1 MIPIYAGMYVRELS
15 VSASGAQARDEA
27 RELYRHAYTQG
38 RLKKIWTALRG
49 ASRDLRSLP
58 EDAIQVSP
66 YCSSGQKLQ
75 AVLLDQ
81 IQGTGRPSRRREFD
95 IDFWPLQARP
105 KPDWLKLAT
114 AWLRGASLQA
124 VSLVQIGDIYF
135 VQDGH
140 SRISVARA
148 LGHKWIEA
156 EVSIWQV
163 KVVSNGPE
171 VVWGRPPAQPQAQAC
186 PGG

>member
-1 MIPIYAGMYVRELS
+1 MIPIYAGMYVREVS
-15 VSASGAQARDEA
+15 VSGSGAQARDDA

-38 RLKKIWTALRG
+38 RLKKIWTAFTG

-58 EDAIQVSP
+58 EVAIQGSP
-66 YCSSGQKLQ
+66 CCSSGQKVQ

-81 IQGTGRPSRRREFD
+81 IQGTGIPSRRREFD
-95 IDFWPLQARP
+95 IDFWPLQAQA
-105 KPDWLKLAT
+105 KPGWLNLAT
-114 AWLRGASLQA
+114 AWLRGASLYA

-148 LGHKWIEA
+148 LGQKWIEA
-156 EVSIWQV
+156 EVVRLNIVTSFTEYA
-163 KVVSNGPE
+163 GH
-171 VVWGRPPAQPQAQAC
+171 
-186 PGG
+186 